1 MTATTTTPT
10 IDGLHHITAISG
22 PPQRNLDF
30 YAKVLGLRFV
40 KRTVNFDDPSVYHL
54 YYGDAAGTPGT
65 VLTFFAWERMGRGR
79 PGVGEASLTQ
89 FALPH
94 GSLDFWRARLEANDA
109 LVSGPALRFGEELLL
124 GEDPDGLKFA
134 LVAAADA
141 DGRAPST
148 FAPWTTESID
158 REVAIRGFH
167 GVTLTL
173 ADPAPTAALLQGL
186 LGYEALGEE
195 AGTHRFAAPHA
206 AHARLVDIVALP
218 DGQRALQGR
227 GSVHHIAFAVADRAA
242 QLAARGHLVAAG
254 YAVTPVIDRNYF
266 YSIYFRSPGGVL
278 FEIATA
284 EPGFAVDEN
293 VAELGQA
300 LKLPAQHEHLRTEL
314 ERILPPLAL

>member
-1 MTATTTTPT
+1 MTGTTTTPT

-54 YYGDAAGTPGT
+54 YYGDEVGTPGT
-65 VLTFFAWERMGRGR
+65 VLTFFAWERLGRGR

-89 FALPH
+89 FAVPP
-94 GSLDFWRARLEANDA
+94 GSLPFWRTRLEANDA
-109 LVSGPALRFGEELLL
+109 LVSGPAEHFGEARLL

-134 LVAAADA
+134 LVVPAAADE
-141 DGRAPST
+141 R
-148 FAPWTTESID
+148 APWTTESIE
-158 REVAIRGFH
+158 RAVAIRGFH

-173 ADPAPTAALLQGL
+173 ADPAPTAALLEGL
-186 LGYEALGEE
+186 LGYAALGEE
-195 AGTHRFAAPHA
+195 AGTYRFAAPHA
-206 AHARLVDIVALP
+206 RHARLVDIVVLP

-242 QLAARGHLVAAG
+242 QMAARERLVAAG
-254 YAVTPVIDRNYF
+254 YGVTPQIDRNYF
-266 YSIYFRSPGGVL
+266 YSIYVRSPGGVL

-284 EPGFAVDEN
+284 EPGFTVDED
-293 VAELGQA
+293 VAELGHG
-300 LKLPAQHEHLRTEL
+300 LKLPSQHEHLRAGL
-314 ERILPPLAL
+314 EQILPQLTL

>member
-1 MTATTTTPT
+1 MTA
-10 IDGLHHITAISG
+10 IIEGLHHVTAISG
-22 PPQRNLDF
+22 PAQRNLDF

-54 YYGDAAGTPGT
+54 YYGDEAGTPGT
-65 VLTFFAWERMGRGR
+65 VLTFFPWERMGRGR

-89 FALPH
+89 FAVPP
-94 GSLDFWRARLEANDA
+94 GSLPFWRTRLEANGA
-109 LVSGPALRFGEELLL
+109 LVSGPAERFGEATLL

-134 LVAAADA
+134 LVVPAGRDE
-141 DGRAPST
+141 RAPWRT
-148 FAPWTTESID
+148 APWTTEAIE

-173 ADPAPTAALLQGL
+173 ADPAPTAALMEGL

-206 AHARLVDIVALP
+206 RHARLDIVALP
-218 DGQRALQGR
+218 DGQSALLGR

-242 QLAARGHLVAAG
+242 QLAVRERLVSAG
-254 YAVTPVIDRNYF
+254 YGVTPVIDRNYF

-284 EPGFAVDEN
+284 EPGFAVDEPEG
-293 VAELGQA
+293 ELGKN
-300 LKLPAQHEHLRTEL
+300 LRLPAQHEHLRAEL
-314 ERILPPLAL
+314 LRLLPPLKI